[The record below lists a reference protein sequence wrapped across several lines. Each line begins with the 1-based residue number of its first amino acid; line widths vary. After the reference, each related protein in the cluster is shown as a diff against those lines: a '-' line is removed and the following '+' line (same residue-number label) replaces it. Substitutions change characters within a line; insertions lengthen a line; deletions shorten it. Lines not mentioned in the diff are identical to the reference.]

1 VGLDV
6 RHRFADGRGY
16 LGVATFGIPA
26 DVTVQALRSDL
37 ERYAAGTTDM
47 GDYTATVER
56 GRGHAAALLGVDPSM
71 VAIGSQASYFVGL
84 AAAAAPPGAEVVCV
98 DGDFGSVVRPFLAR
112 RDLSVR
118 HVPVPELTDAV
129 GPQTWMVA
137 FSLVQS
143 STGEVADAAAVSAAA
158 RTYGAWVLVDVTQ
171 ATGWLPTIGLDA
183 DLAVCHTY
191 KWLCSPRGSAFAAFS
206 ERAMAEL
213 RPLAAG
219 WYSAQDPWSSAYG
232 PALDLAPD
240 ASRFDASPGWH
251 AWVGAEAAMGFAL
264 SLDPVEVRDH
274 DVGLANDFRARLDLG
289 PSDSAIVA
297 WADPDGSQ
305 LAAFSAAGVVAAG
318 RAGRARVSFHLW
330 NDEEDVDLA
339 ARAIGR

>member
-1 VGLDV
+1 
-6 RHRFADGRGY
+6 
-16 LGVATFGIPA
+16 VATFGIPA
-26 DVTVQALRSDL
+26 DVTVDALRRDL
-37 ERYAAGTTDM
+37 ERYATGTTDM
-47 GDYTATVER
+47 GEYTATVER
-56 GRGHAAALLGVDPSM
+56 GRSHAAALLGVGPARIA
-71 VAIGSQASYFVGL
+71 VGSQASYFVGL
-84 AAAAAPPGAEVVCV
+84 AATAAPEGAEVVCV

-112 RDLSVR
+112 GDLRVR
-118 HVPVPELTDAV
+118 HVAVRDLADAV

-137 FSLVQS
+137 FALVQS
-143 STGEVADAAAVSAAA
+143 STGEVADAAAVSTAA
-158 RTYGAWVLVDVTQ
+158 RSYDARVLVDVTQ
-171 ATGWLPTIGLDA
+171 ATGWLPTTDLDA
-183 DLAVCHTY
+183 DLLVCHTY

-206 ERAMAEL
+206 DRAMAEL
-213 RPLAAG
+213 RPVAAG

-232 PALDLAPD
+232 PELDLAAD

-264 SLDPVEVRDH
+264 SLNPVAVHDH
-274 DVGLANDFRARLDLG
+274 DVGLADVFRARLDLG

-305 LAAFSAAGVVAAG
+305 LAALSAAGVVAAG

-339 ARAIGR
+339 ASAIGR